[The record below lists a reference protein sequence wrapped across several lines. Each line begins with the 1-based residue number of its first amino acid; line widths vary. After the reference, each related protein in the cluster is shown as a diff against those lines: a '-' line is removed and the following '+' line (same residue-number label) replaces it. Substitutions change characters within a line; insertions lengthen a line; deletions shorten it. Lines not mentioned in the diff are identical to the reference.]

1 MDTVTRR
8 TLLLTLAVLEEHSR
22 ALRTLLLIEAASL
35 DLEDTLGEFTRHER
49 AIEAAAREL
58 QALSRRKPPAVAA
71 AGRGRGHAAAAEDRP
86 RQGVLPLV

>member
-1 MDTVTRR
+1 MDTATRR
-8 TLLLTLAVLEEHSR
+8 MLLLILTVLEEHSR

-58 QALSRRKPPAVAA
+58 QALAKRKRAGII
-71 AGRGRGHAAAAEDRP
+71 AGRGRAAEDRP

>member
-1 MDTVTRR
+1 MDAVTRR
-8 TLLLTLAVLEEHSR
+8 TLLLTLTVLEEHSR

-58 QALSRRKPPAVAA
+58 QALRKRRPQDT
-71 AGRGRGHAAAAEDRP
+71 GRRERYSAEPP
-86 RQGVLPLV
+86 RQGMLPLG

>member
-1 MDTVTRR
+1 MDTITRR

-58 QALSRRKPPAVAA
+58 QALSRRKPSAA
-71 AGRGRGHAAAAEDRP
+71 ARARGRGRAAATEDRP

>member
-8 TLLLTLAVLEEHSR
+8 TLLLALAVLEEHSR

-58 QALSRRKPPAVAA
+58 QALSRRKPSAA
-71 AGRGRGHAAAAEDRP
+71 AGARGRGRAAATEDRP

>member
-1 MDTVTRR
+1 MDAVTRR

-35 DLEDTLGEFTRHER
+35 DLEDALGAFTRHER

-58 QALSRRKPPAVAA
+58 QALNRRRRAD
-71 AGRGRGHAAAAEDRP
+71 AGRRPAEPP
-86 RQGVLPLV
+86 RQGVLPLG